1 MIEVSYNVHLRN
13 AAEPIVMTGLQVG
26 RFALR
31 ATRGGKAL
39 GRPLRA
45 YAIDHVPTG
54 RMMCDFTHYD
64 DALAFAD
71 DISRFASSD
80 PIGPSV
86 VELTHQ
92 LGLLICRWMVACLAA
107 DKYAPFR
114 DFTAWP

>member
-1 MIEVSYNVHLRN
+1 MIEVSYSVHLRN
-13 AAEPIVMTGLQVG
+13 AAEPIVMTGMQVG

-31 ATRGGKAL
+31 NTRGGIAL

-45 YAIDHVPTG
+45 YAIDHVLTG
-54 RMMCDFTHYD
+54 RMMCDLTHYD
-64 DALAFAD
+64 HALAFAD

-86 VELTHQ
+86 VALTHQ
-92 LGLLICRWMVACLAA
+92 LGPLIIRWMVACLAA
-107 DKYAPFR
+107 DNYAPFR